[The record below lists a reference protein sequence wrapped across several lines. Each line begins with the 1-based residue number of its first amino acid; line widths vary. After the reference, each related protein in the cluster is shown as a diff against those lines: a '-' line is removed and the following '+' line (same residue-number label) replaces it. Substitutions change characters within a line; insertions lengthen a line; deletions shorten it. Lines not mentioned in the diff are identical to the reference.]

1 MLLAAVLASC
11 LRCASAWNISLEVTA
26 QASGARGGEPFD
38 AQPRLSVFDRGGGT
52 LQSSF
57 RGRASVA
64 VEESPPRAHVPVRED
79 GGDGSH
85 APPSD
90 APVSRDVEDG
100 RVRFEGLRI
109 DPAGTYRLR
118 FVLYD
123 EHDLLMY
130 SVLGDELQVEVGDAY
145 QIGVARQPESAYGGS
160 EFGSQPI
167 VALRDRGGNTVFG
180 ANEGA
185 VRGTGIRHQFF
196 FRALLTTL
204 LHFAL

>member
-1 MLLAAVLASC
+1 MLLVVLVSC
-11 LRCASAWNISLEVTA
+11 LRCAFAWNISLEVTA

-38 AQPRLSVFDRGGGT
+38 AQPLLSVFDKGGGT
-52 LQSSF
+52 LQSTF
-57 RGRASVA
+57 RGRATVSI
-64 VEESPPRAHVPVRED
+64 EESPPRAHVPVLAE
-79 GGDGSH
+79 GGSEGAH
-85 APPSD
+85 ESD
-90 APVSRDVEDG
+90 TPVSRDVEDG

-130 SVLGDELQVEVGDAY
+130 SVLGDELQVKVGDAY
-145 QIGVARQPESAYGGS
+145 QIGIARQPESAYGGS

-167 VALRDRGGNTVFG
+167 VALRDRGGNTVSG

-185 VRGTGIRHQFF
+185 VRSRTGLDSC
-196 FRALLTTL
+196 ALR
-204 LHFAL
+204 